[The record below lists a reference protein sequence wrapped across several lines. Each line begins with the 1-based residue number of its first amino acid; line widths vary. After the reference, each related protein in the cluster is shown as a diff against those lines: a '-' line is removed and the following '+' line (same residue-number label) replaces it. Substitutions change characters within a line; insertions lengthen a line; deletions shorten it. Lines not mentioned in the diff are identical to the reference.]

1 MLRHLPVRRRLTI
14 LMSLVGVVVLI
25 LAMSA
30 VFILEIYSY
39 RTSMAKR
46 LEAMLEGVTPQIQ
59 KGLVLGRKDFVAKVL
74 DAFGGDR
81 QVRAVFILRQGAVFA
96 SYLRSGGAP
105 HDLETG
111 LPYGNCTLL
120 DQLSTLEQPSSHFTA
135 THFAL
140 ARPIRYQNRI
150 VGHIY
155 LQSGLNELNDRLSQ
169 YLGLLVALL
178 AVCALVSY
186 LLSRRLQG
194 MVTGPIHRLHQA
206 MEEVSEKGD
215 FSIRIPVESRDEIGD
230 LGHGFNRMLEQLQIR
245 DRQLEDYR
253 HNLEQQVADRTRE
266 LEETVEELRLARD
279 RAEEANRAKSRFLA
293 NMSHE
298 IRTPMIGV
306 LGMTEL
312 LFNSGLNERQRK
324 LAETV
329 FKSGESLLEILNDL
343 LDLSRIEAGRMEL
356 AEEDF
361 DVAEVAEAVVALL
374 RDGAERK
381 GLRFELDLD
390 AEMPTE
396 VRGDSGRFR
405 QILVNLVGNAIKFTE
420 EGRVALRIA
429 PVRDDAGGDRTD
441 SCLYRIEVE
450 DTGIGIPAEMQERI
464 FDSFVQADET
474 MTRQY
479 GGTGLGLAIVRQLVG
494 MMEGEIQLES
504 RPGAGTRFTLM
515 LPFRLQPRPSRVFRL
530 PEEKNRFLLVSD
542 DPAMGSLVGKLEALG
557 ADVVVA
563 ESGSR
568 ALAELRRKQ
577 PKDFSLILID
587 QSMAGLAGARLVDVL
602 ARDETLPK
610 RPVIML
616 CPADDTTMEMP
627 HSDLPDLVWLHV
639 PVRRRQLE
647 ETLQS
652 LLGLDE
658 QALAEDDFPSLPP
671 GCRILLVED
680 NATTRDYVMGLFGGQ
695 SDRLQLARDGA
706 EALAYVG
713 NNKVDL
719 ILMDVQM
726 PVMDGLEAT
735 RRLRAAGFRG
745 PIVALTARG
754 FEEDIRRCLDAGMD
768 AHLCKPFKRCELVE
782 VLNRWLPAG
791 DGTQGGDL

>member
-1 MLRHLPVRRRLTI
+1 
-14 LMSLVGVVVLI
+14 MSLVGVVVLI

-46 LEAMLEGVTPQIQ
+46 LEAMLEGVSPQIQ
-59 KGLVLGRKDFVAKVL
+59 KGLVLGRKDLVSKAL
-74 DAFGGDR
+74 DAFGGDQ
-81 QVRAVFILRQGAVFA
+81 QVRAVFVLRQGAVFA

-105 HDLETG
+105 HDLDTG
-111 LPYGNCTLL
+111 LPYGNCSLL
-120 DQLSTLEQPSSHFTA
+120 DRLSTLEQPSSHFTA

-169 YLGLLVALL
+169 YLGLLVVLL

-429 PVRDDAGGDRTD
+429 PVRDEAGGDRTD

-479 GGTGLGLAIVRQLVG
+479 GGTGLGLAI
-494 MMEGEIQLES
+494 
-504 RPGAGTRFTLM
+504 
-515 LPFRLQPRPSRVFRL
+515 
-530 PEEKNRFLLVSD
+530 
-542 DPAMGSLVGKLEALG
+542 
-557 ADVVVA
+557 
-563 ESGSR
+563 
-568 ALAELRRKQ
+568 
-577 PKDFSLILID
+577 
-587 QSMAGLAGARLVDVL
+587 
-602 ARDETLPK
+602 
-610 RPVIML
+610 
-616 CPADDTTMEMP
+616 
-627 HSDLPDLVWLHV
+627 
-639 PVRRRQLE
+639 
-647 ETLQS
+647 
-652 LLGLDE
+652 
-658 QALAEDDFPSLPP
+658 
-671 GCRILLVED
+671 
-680 NATTRDYVMGLFGGQ
+680 
-695 SDRLQLARDGA
+695 
-706 EALAYVG
+706 
-713 NNKVDL
+713 
-719 ILMDVQM
+719 
-726 PVMDGLEAT
+726 
-735 RRLRAAGFRG
+735 
-745 PIVALTARG
+745 
-754 FEEDIRRCLDAGMD
+754 
-768 AHLCKPFKRCELVE
+768 
-782 VLNRWLPAG
+782 
-791 DGTQGGDL
+791 